1 VAELN
6 ETSIAAIV
14 AHMNEDH
21 GDAIAGYARRFGG
34 TADVAVASIEAMDA
48 AGMTLAV
55 SLGPG
60 QRSVRIA
67 FDHVLQDTDDARRT
81 LIAMAGIGA
90 DAHL

>member
-1 VAELN
+1 MNGIMATRLR
-6 ETSIAAIV
+6 SKRAAS
-14 AHMNEDH
+14 A
-21 GDAIAGYARRFGG
+21 ALL
-34 TADVAVASIEAMDA
+34 DVAVASIEAMDA